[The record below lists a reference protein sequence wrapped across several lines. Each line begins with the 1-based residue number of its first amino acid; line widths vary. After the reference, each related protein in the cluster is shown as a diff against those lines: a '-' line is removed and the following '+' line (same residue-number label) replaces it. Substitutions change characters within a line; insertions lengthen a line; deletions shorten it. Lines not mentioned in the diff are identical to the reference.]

1 MTLLVENLPAF
12 MSAPLSLLLAEDA
25 PALPAPIPQWRVA
38 ARDGHWLM
46 MAQGSASPGPALPLP
61 AAPGGLLGVIAAT
74 TPAWL
79 TEWPGEAP
87 ALLADGTALAGL
99 LAARLLAAEA
109 RVGDMSASLVA
120 LRAEQEEARVAMA
133 SWLRSAGQ
141 APPQAPTLIHA
152 DTPDAS
158 PVLWSGV
165 STWRRS
171 LPSEIAGVTALAV
184 HLKAVAAGPGSV
196 LGLRLIAEES
206 GRLAGAW
213 RVPGEALHEG
223 WMTLDLPMPAPPW
236 RETAAVEV
244 SIALAPRDTLALSVT
259 EGLPALQVLRARG
272 GARFQHSPWW
282 LEQEAGRPMP
292 PSGVWCSFP
301 DDIWQGATR
310 TALLHGHGETS
321 LGIPSLPLAGYDL
334 MRAVLRVSGGSD
346 VQAALSCGGRGT
358 GWVDAQLDG
367 DIALSLAISPEAW
380 PAAPVRVALRALGSG
395 GAVVEWREIRAAR
408 SSSGANAA

>member
-12 MSAPLSLLLAEDA
+12 MSAPLCLLLDEDA
-25 PALPAPIPQWRVA
+25 PALPSAIPQWRVS
-38 ARDGHWLM
+38 ARDGHWFVKVEG
-46 MAQGSASPGPALPLP
+46 AASSAPVLPLP
-61 AAPGGLLGVIAAT
+61 AAPGGLLGVMAAT
-74 TPAWL
+74 PPSWFA
-79 TEWPGEAP
+79 EWPGEAP
-87 ALLADGTALAGL
+87 TLLPDASALAGL

-133 SWLRSAGQ
+133 NWLRSAGH

-152 DTPDAS
+152 DIPDTS
-158 PVLWSGV
+158 PALWSGV

-171 LPSEIAGVTALAV
+171 LPCEIADVTALAL

-223 WMTLDLPMPAPPW
+223 WMTLDLPMPAPQW
-236 RETAAVEV
+236 RETATVEV
-244 SIALAPRDTLALSVT
+244 SVALAPRDMLALSMT
-259 EGLPALQVLRARG
+259 ERLPALQMLRARG

-282 LEQEAGRPMP
+282 LAEEAGRPMP

-301 DDIWQGATR
+301 AGVWQGAAR
-310 TALLHGHGETS
+310 TALVPGHGEAS
-321 LGIPSLPLAGYDL
+321 LSIPSLPLAGYDL

-358 GWVDAQLDG
+358 GWVDAQPEG

-380 PAAPVRVALRALGSG
+380 PAAPVRVALRALGGG
-395 GAVVEWREIRAAR
+395 GAVGDWREIRAAR
-408 SSSGANAA
+408 SASGAAAA